1 MMTIDMAMEYIS
13 DLINVYVRYLPIT
26 DGHRKALIASLNLA
40 LGALK
45 TIDDMQ
51 TKGE

>member
-1 MMTIDMAMEYIS
+1 MSITDAMEYIN
-13 DLINVYVRYLPIT
+13 DLINVYLQYLPIT
-26 DGHRKALIASLNLA
+26 DGHRKYLIAALNLA

-51 TKGE
+51 TKGR

>member
-1 MMTIDMAMEYIS
+1 MSITDAMEYIT
-13 DLINVYVRYLPIT
+13 DLINIYLNYLPISV
-26 DGHRKALIASLNLA
+26 GHKKALREALNLA

-51 TKGE
+51 TKGK

>member
-1 MMTIDMAMEYIS
+1 MTIEEAMECIN
-13 DLINVYVRYLPIT
+13 DLINVYLKYLPIT
-26 DGHRKALIASLNLA
+26 IGHRNYLATALNLA